1 MSETDSRDGMVIDPP
16 PEGVDAT
23 LADAAAAGSVSVGPA
38 QAARGGS
45 GDMSGGAWGLALL
58 TLVVGAFMSLLDSS
72 IVNVAVPTLETAFSA
87 STTQIQWVITVYLLV
102 LGIVVPSTGW
112 LSDRFGTKRL
122 YLVAL
127 ALFTVGSFFS
137 GFAWSVPALIVF
149 RAFQALGGGLIMP
162 ITMSMIY
169 QLVPRSRIG
178 SAMGFFGLAL
188 ILAPAIGPTLG
199 GYLVEYVNWRFI
211 FYVNVPIGIVGI
223 LAGIAYIPE
232 FAARAAGRF
241 DIPGAVT
248 SAVGLF
254 ALLFALSEGST
265 WGWTSEGIVL
275 LLYVAVTALSL
286 FVYIELHSKRPLLDM
301 RALGHGQ
308 FTLSL
313 VISAITSVALYS
325 GVFYIPLFLQE
336 VAGLG
341 AFHTGLVLLPASLV
355 TAVLI
360 PVSGR
365 LYDRVGPAPLA
376 VAGLAVMTVTTYIL
390 HNLTATT
397 PSGTVVAWMSMRAVG
412 LALAMM
418 PVMTSGMTWI
428 PTDEVTRASAI
439 SNIVQRVSASFGLA
453 ALTSAVT
460 GWQGNF
466 AASYIA
472 SMNAGNALAMSL
484 YREASALFG
493 SASQAAALLVGLAS
507 RQAFVTAV
515 DRLFVVG
522 AAIVAVGLVPSFFL
536 RTNRAGGPATGRGG
550 MLSGPE

>member
-1 MSETDSRDGMVIDPP
+1 MSETDSDAMPIDPAS
-16 PEGVDAT
+16 EGRDAT
-23 LADAAAAGSVSVGPA
+23 LADAAAAGPVPIGEAQPQSGGGGGPTLA
-38 QAARGGS
+38 Q
-45 GDMSGGAWGLALL
+45 GAWGLALV
-58 TLVVGAFMSLLDSS
+58 TLIVGAFMSLLDSS

-87 STTQIQWVITVYLLV
+87 TTAQIQWVITVYLLV

-122 YLVAL
+122 YLVSL
-127 ALFTVGSFFS
+127 AIFTVGSFFS
-137 GFAWSVPALIVF
+137 GFAWSVPVLILF
-149 RAFQALGGGLIMP
+149 RAFQAIGGGLIMP

-169 QLVPRSRIG
+169 QLVPRNRIG

-188 ILAPAIGPTLG
+188 ILGPVIGPTLG

-211 FYVNVPIGIVGI
+211 FYVNVPIGILGI
-223 LAGIAYIPE
+223 LAGMAYLPE
-232 FAARAAGRF
+232 FASRVAGRY

-265 WGWTSEGIVL
+265 WGWTSEGVVL
-275 LLYVAVTALSL
+275 LLYVAVVALIL
-286 FVYIELHSKRPLLDM
+286 FVYIELHTERPLLDM
-301 RALGHGQ
+301 RALSYGQ

-313 VISAITSVALYS
+313 VIGAITSIALYS

-341 AFHTGLVLLPASLV
+341 AFHTGLVLLPSSLV
-355 TAVLI
+355 IALLM

-376 VAGLAVMTVTTYIL
+376 VVGLAIMTVTTL
-390 HNLTATT
+390 LFRNLAADT
-397 PSGTVVAWMSMRAVG
+397 PSTTIILWMSMRSVG
-412 LALAMM
+412 LGLAMM

-453 ALTSAVT
+453 ALTSLVT

-466 AASYIA
+466 TSSYVASL
-472 SMNAGNALAMSL
+472 NAGNALAMSL
-484 YREASALFG
+484 YREATALFG
-493 SASQAAALLVGLAS
+493 SATQAAALLVGLAS
-507 RQAFVTAV
+507 RQAFVIAV

-522 AAIVAVGLVPSFFL
+522 ALIVLVGVVPSFFL
-536 RTNRAGGPATGRGG
+536 RTNRAAGAATGRTG
-550 MLSGPE
+550 MPTPE